1 MAASQVDSAK
11 AREIM
16 SLREVAELL
25 RCNRSTI
32 YRMLKRQEIP
42 GFKVGGDWRFARSE
56 IEAWIARRTA
66 ESISPPIRGKR
77 TANEGSRQR

>member
-1 MAASQVDSAK
+1 
-11 AREIM
+11 M

-56 IEAWIARRTA
+56 IDAWIARRTS
-66 ESISPPIRGKR
+66 ESVAPSGRGRKS
-77 TANEGSRQR
+77 TEHGSDGR